1 MSRRLIP
8 VLTSMI
14 FGLNAGGAAWANADQ
29 GNVQAGSQ
37 LLRAGISKQDSM
49 SRSELE
55 DNNQISLAAP
65 ISQPGGSNNS
75 FNRGL
80 LQGQAVGGLQ
90 NLAPTKAA
98 AAQSGGNLEG
108 AAKES
113 DMAAEVRMREYNVDW
128 AAWIAK
134 MADRWY
140 FVLKGYE
147 DLAHVHF
154 VTVRPALIQ
163 FTCYSNGALGNIML
177 KQSSGNPAY
186 DRLQMI
192 ALMQAVPVPQFPY
205 GTKRQSI
212 TLVQGWESHVR
223 QAGESEYE
231 PGSFG
236 RGFPME
242 KVREWVNSH

>member
-8 VLTSMI
+8 QLVLSLA
-14 FGLNAGGAAWANADQ
+14 GLVLGASGAVWANAD
-29 GNVQAGSQ
+29 GANAAGSGSQ

-49 SRSELE
+49 SRAELE
-55 DNNQISLAAP
+55 ENNQISLAAP
-65 ISQPGGSNNS
+65 TSQPGAYTG
-75 FNRGL
+75 G
-80 LQGQAVGGLQ
+80 LQGQAGATQMQPPLKTG
-90 NLAPTKAA
+90 AA
-98 AAQSGGNLEG
+98 SNGANLEAG
-108 AAKES
+108 AKES
-113 DMAAEVRMREYNVDW
+113 DLATDVKLREYNVDW

-140 FVLKGYE
+140 FVLKRYE
-147 DLAHVHF
+147 DVSGIHF

-163 FTCYSNGALGNIML
+163 FTCYSNGAMNNVLL

-192 ALMQAVPVPQFPY
+192 ALMQAVPVPQFPF

-223 QAGESEYE
+223 QAGESEYI

-242 KVREWVNSH
+242 KVKEWVNSH